1 MDSSTPFPSTSA
13 SLFRLMAP
21 DDPRGRRILL
31 DACCLINLFASGR
44 IEQILSVLPSRF
56 CVAEKVTEEA
66 LYILLEDEGE
76 DGTAEREAIGVQP
89 LITADLLAMMRPE
102 SEEDEAA
109 YIDFAADLD
118 DGEAMTCALAVHRN
132 CDVATDERKAI
143 RILGE
148 RAPHVVVHTTASLIK
163 AWADLSQA
171 DRQIVRRTLQSIQIR
186 GRFRPGRQE
195 ALQSWW
201 ETMVL
206 ED

>member
-1 MDSSTPFPSTSA
+1 
-13 SLFRLMAP
+13 MAP

-44 IEQILSVLPSRF
+44 IEEILSVLPSRF

-76 DGTAEREAIGVQP
+76 DVTAEREVISAQP
-89 LITADLLAMMRPE
+89 LITAGLVAVMRPE
-102 SEEDEAA
+102 SEEEEAA
-109 YIDFAADLD
+109 YIDFAVDLD
-118 DGEAMTCALAVHRN
+118 DGEAMTCALGVRRSF
-132 CDVATDERKAI
+132 DVATDERKAI

-148 RAPHVVVHTTASLIK
+148 RAPNVVVHTTASLIK

-195 ALQSWW
+195 PLQTWW
-201 ETMVL
+201 ETMVQ
-206 ED
+206 EY